1 MGARRARDKPL
12 NISRAGASTACY
24 GSTLLD
30 KLDERELVERAA
42 EDDHRAFQVL
52 VERYQRKAYTVAFG
66 ILRSEDAAM
75 DVTQDAFVKVY
86 KSLPRFKGQ
95 AAFYTWLYRIVV
107 NLCIDRKRKS
117 ARRAEVAYE
126 DTYTQGDATAV
137 AGPVLAS
144 TGIESPSAAYA
155 RRELREQMGQAMDTL
170 SERHREILVLREVE
184 GLSYEELSDVLEVP
198 KGTIMSRLFH
208 ARKNFQLALGQYLTT

>member
-1 MGARRARDKPL
+1 M
-12 NISRAGASTACY
+12 
-24 GSTLLD
+24 LD

-42 EDDHRAFQVL
+42 ADDHRAFQVL
-52 VERYQRKAYTVAFG
+52 VQRYQSKAYTVAFG
-66 ILRSEDAAM
+66 ILRNEDEAM

-86 KSLPRFKGQ
+86 KALPRFKGQ
-95 AAFYTWLYRIVV
+95 AAFYTWLYRITV
-107 NLCIDRKRKS
+107 NLCIDKKRKS

-126 DTYTQGDATAV
+126 DTYTQGDGGGV

-155 RRELREQMGQAMDTL
+155 RRELREQMREAMDSL
-170 SERHREILVLREVE
+170 GERHREILVLREVE
-184 GLSYEELSDVLEVP
+184 GLSYEELSDILEVP

-208 ARKNFQLALGQYLTT
+208 ARKNFQQALSRYLNT

>member
-1 MGARRARDKPL
+1 MDKRD
-12 NISRAGASTACY
+12 
-24 GSTLLD
+24 
-30 KLDERELVERAA
+30 EQELVERAA

-52 VERYQRKAYTVAFG
+52 VERYQRKAYTVAYG
-66 ILRSEDAAM
+66 ILRSEDEAL

-86 KSLPRFKGQ
+86 KALPKFKGQ

-117 ARRAEVAYE
+117 ARRGEVEYDE
-126 DTYTQGDATAV
+126 TFTQGSDAPV

-144 TGIESPSAAYA
+144 TGIESPAAAYA
-155 RRELREQMGQAMDTL
+155 RQELRQQMGDAIDSL

-184 GLSYEELSDVLEVP
+184 GLSYEELSDLLDVP

-208 ARKNFQLALGQYLTT
+208 ARKNFQQALSRYLST